1 MKETKGERIV
11 KLLSKAF
18 KGSCGDFGGKDPYV
32 DGDEITLY
40 SQIDRET
47 YRFNDDGSV
56 DNLTDFSDIID
67 NESAWDDYGI
77 ESEDEAREYFESIS
91 HFDSVEDLFNSGL
104 SWFMDVPNSEKLLRE
119 INNILKDDTIDEEK
133 EDVDNVEEY
142 KEKWIN
148 ALDSLKSAYNEL
160 QTLMTTTNF
169 DSNEFINTKD
179 AQELMNNSFANS
191 SLDELAIAD
200 WCEEVKNNL
209 EKWKP
214 GEWLE
219 EETNESLKESK
230 GLTVRDVKPGQVFK
244 PLKDLFYCDI
254 KEEGMFEDD
263 EELVKEFT
271 DNGFKLE
278 GTSLIIPAETII
290 KFAVSQ
296 SVDSYEI
303 GDYAFDVGEWSE
315 EAENTPVE
323 IISSSITEAPDE
335 DGIMSDDE
343 LDAQEKAERDEFEA
357 RLKARRDKVA
367 QQRADRDAKVAR
379 EQELKAKAQSLV
391 DEIGGD
397 WQFEHLFD
405 VLVPSSGKCDTLA
418 GELIRAINKIEY
430 RWFNDGD
437 RWFEDYGIETAG
449 PAAMFVINF
458 ENDDETP
465 YYDFMIEWAE
475 DNSDDD
481 EYDTKVEQLKNSMS
495 AYIENHHELL
505 AMETKD
511 MYDINYRDVEE
522 WLRDHNL
529 IPTYEYDSDIPDE
542 LQAHLDRGHLS
553 ERELKWEIESWIENV
568 GCYDSDVSVSDYVYI
583 DNLDKAA
590 YDELN
595 GNLYRWLEDYASELT
610 DEYGDPYEEDEEEGE
625 N

>member
-1 MKETKGERIV
+1 MRAKFIGCTNSIYKEFLELGVDEKDIDELRSHEYELCDLKLDVDNGDKEDNYYIV
-11 KLLSKAF
+11 KF
-18 KGSCGDFGGKDPYV
+18 
-32 DGDEITLY
+32 
-40 SQIDRET
+40 
-47 YRFNDDGSV
+47 DDGYEFPTNISGIHF
-56 DNLTDFSDIID
+56 DF
-67 NESAWDDYGI
+67 Y
-77 ESEDEAREYFESIS
+77 EDE
-91 HFDSVEDLFNSGL
+91 
-104 SWFMDVPNSEKLLRE
+104 K
-119 INNILKDDTIDEEK
+119 IDEEK

-148 ALDSLKSAYNEL
+148 ALDNLKSAYNEL
-160 QTLMTTTNF
+160 QTLMTIANF

-179 AQELMNNSFANS
+179 ARELMNNSFANS
-191 SLDELAIAD
+191 SLDELSIAD

-219 EETNESLKESK
+219 EETKKSLKESK
-230 GLTVRDVKPGQVFK
+230 GLTVGDVKPGQVFK

-323 IISSSITEAPDE
+323 IISIDESIKELNEAD
-335 DGIMSDDE
+335 DDIMSDDD
-343 LDAQEKAERDEFEA
+343 LDAEEQRERDEMEA
-357 RLKARRDKVA
+357 RFKARRDKVA

-379 EQELKAKAQSLV
+379 EQELKAKAQELIN
-391 DEIGGD
+391 EIGDD

-465 YYDFMIEWAE
+465 YYDFMIKWAE

-495 AYIENHHELL
+495 AYIKNHPELL

-511 MYDINYRDVEE
+511 MYDTNYKDVEE
-522 WLRDHNL
+522 WLNDHNL
-529 IPTYEYDSDIPDE
+529 IPTYEYDADIPDE
-542 LQAHLDRGHLS
+542 LQAHLDKGHIS
-553 ERELKWEIESWIENV
+553 ERELKWEVESWIESV
-568 GCYDSDVSVSDYVYI
+568 GCYSSDVSVSEYVYI
-583 DNLDKAA
+583 ENLDKSA

-595 GNLYRWLEDYASELT
+595 GNLYKWLEDYASELT
-610 DEYGDPYEEDEEEGE
+610 DEYGDPYEEDEDEESEDDEEEGE